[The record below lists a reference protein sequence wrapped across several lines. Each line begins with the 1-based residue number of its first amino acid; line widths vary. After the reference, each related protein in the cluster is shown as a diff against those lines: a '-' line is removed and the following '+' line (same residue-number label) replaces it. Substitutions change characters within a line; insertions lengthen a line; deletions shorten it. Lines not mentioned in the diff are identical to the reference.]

1 MLFCVK
7 AIVMNFILAVI
18 LFFTN
23 GFIGSLLSKYSFFDY
38 EPLLYN
44 GQNTDDSRKGV
55 TNFSLKVIHPIIFMA
70 VVATIL
76 QGILETD
83 AIPWIKTLWLLCP
96 FYWLDQ
102 YIYAVVRNRT
112 KFHLAHVERFNFVI
126 SFVFFETIFL
136 LIVLLVTEEGKNTVP
151 YLFIPLDELRNAIWY
166 AIIAFVVKDIWQ
178 IFKSHYVQSREMVN
192 ERVES
197 VLKDRYYELSEKYGY
212 KVDESIRNVFCDSIC
227 DRDMDLE
234 RNISYLIFAI
244 MIYED
249 YNRSENFRKIE
260 NILHK
265 IVSGTMSVGIMQ
277 VQSMEPLTDDQ
288 SIEKACELLKPEIDK
303 EVLEVFKQN
312 PDPQGLSSLAP
323 LFSWKIEEI
332 IKTYNGKKLY
342 CEEVKNLYF
351 SIQGW
356 DSARTPVFRSQGS
369 FPVVCFFK
377 IVVYASTRIIDC

>member
-23 GFIGSLLSKYSFFDY
+23 GLIGSLLSKYSFFDY
-38 EPLLYN
+38 EPLLYG
-44 GQNTDDSRKGV
+44 GQNTDNSRMGV

-96 FYWLDQ
+96 LYWLVQ
-102 YIYAVVRNRT
+102 YIYAVIRNRT

-136 LIVLLVTEEGKNTVP
+136 LIVLLVTEEGKKTVP
-151 YLFIPLDELRNAIWY
+151 YIFIPLDELRNAIWY
-166 AIIAFVVKDIWQ
+166 AIIAFVVKDIWE
-178 IFKSHYVQSREMVN
+178 IFKSHYIQSREMVN
-192 ERVES
+192 ERIEY
-197 VLKDRYYELSEKYGY
+197 VLKNRYYELSKKYGN

-227 DRDMDLE
+227 NIDFE
-234 RNISYLIFAI
+234 RHISYLIFAI

-249 YNRSENFRKIE
+249 YNRSKNFREIE
-260 NILHK
+260 NALHK
-265 IVSGTMSVGIMQ
+265 IVRGTMSVGIMQ
-277 VQSMEPLTDDQ
+277 VQSKVPLNDNQ
-288 SIEKACELLKPEIDK
+288 SIEKACELLGNEIDK
-303 EVLEVFKQN
+303 QVLEVYRQN
-312 PDPQGLSSLAP
+312 PDQQDPDCLTS

-332 IKTYNGKKLY
+332 IRAYNGKRLY
-342 CEEVKNLYF
+342 CEEVKNLYL
-351 SIQGW
+351 SIEEW
-356 DSARTPVFRSQGS
+356 DLVKTPVFQ
-369 FPVVCFFK
+369 
-377 IVVYASTRIIDC
+377 

>member
-312 PDPQGLSSLAP
+312 PHPQGLSSLAP

-356 DSARTPVFRSQGS
+356 DSARTPVFR
-369 FPVVCFFK
+369 
-377 IVVYASTRIIDC
+377 